1 MKQVNKK
8 TNIIIAIIALIIVI
22 GIIMTIV
29 FGFNK
34 ELKYKQAQT
43 IEIYIEQEI
52 DKEKIKSIANEVL
65 GIKNT
70 IQTVEIYQDMVIIRA
85 ESISEEQ
92 KNNLV
97 NKVKEN
103 YEFEQTAEN
112 TTINSIAATRIR
124 DMYKQYIIPFAISGV
139 IILAYM
145 LIRYYKKGLLKVL
158 ARTIIIPVIME
169 LLLLSIM
176 AITRIPVGKLTPVL
190 VIIVYVMSIIYVIKE
205 NEK

>member
-124 DMYKQYIIPFAISGV
+124 DMYKQ
-139 IILAYM
+139 
-145 LIRYYKKGLLKVL
+145 
-158 ARTIIIPVIME
+158 
-169 LLLLSIM
+169 
-176 AITRIPVGKLTPVL
+176 
-190 VIIVYVMSIIYVIKE
+190 
-205 NEK
+205 